1 MNLLLIATIM
11 VTHFIALIVPG
22 PDIFLILRTSLAH
35 GFKQSV
41 FACLGVGAGILVWII
56 LTAFG
61 LKTLFTL
68 FPPLRLILMAFSV
81 AYLLYLSIILLNSS
95 RKGSSINLG
104 AKHELNASSLRFFT
118 LGFLTNLSNPKAVL
132 YFASIFS
139 NFISDTSEASS
150 VILLMTVIGVES
162 MITFTLLG
170 KIFSAK
176 KAREIFLKN
185 QRMLDGI
192 CSAVFAIFA
201 CAIFYE
207 LASEILSE
215 F

>member
-1 MNLLLIATIM
+1 
-11 VTHFIALIVPG
+11 
-22 PDIFLILRTSLAH
+22 
-35 GFKQSV
+35 
-41 FACLGVGAGILVWII
+41 
-56 LTAFG
+56 
-61 LKTLFTL
+61 
-68 FPPLRLILMAFSV
+68 
-81 AYLLYLSIILLNSS
+81 
-95 RKGSSINLG
+95 
-104 AKHELNASSLRFFT
+104 
-118 LGFLTNLSNPKAVL
+118 
-132 YFASIFS
+132 
-139 NFISDTSEASS
+139 
-150 VILLMTVIGVES
+150 MTVIGVES